1 MIQSDNHGRPLQ
13 QGSRV
18 QIVPEKVAEMGW
30 DPTCS
35 KGIVLLLKD
44 GSRCSVR
51 LDSNQMIEIWPSDLE
66 LSGPSL
72 SAEKFFEEYSGD
84 VEPAK
89 REKMRRDLHDHEWE
103 HAYLGQQVPCI
114 TYMFRAAIRNLS

>member
-18 QIVPEKVAEMGW
+18 QIVPEKAAEIGIR
-30 DPTCS
+30 S

-44 GSRCSVR
+44 ENRCRVW
-51 LDSNQMIEIWPSDLE
+51 LDLNQMIEISSADLE

-72 SAEKFFEEYSGD
+72 SAEKHFEEYSGE
-84 VEPAK
+84 VEPHN

-103 HAYLGQQVPCI
+103 HAYRGQQVPCI
-114 TYMFRAAIRNLS
+114 VYMFRATIRKFS